1 MSNISNLLKEN
12 YDLKNELESVVM
24 RVKENE
30 AKHNGF
36 KVIQFS
42 MLLSDNLEEIG
53 SKPIKYIEEIFDIER
68 AVLFIKKDAL
78 AVAQNYESKG
88 SRVQVIDNEAF
99 AYTFLDDEVRS
110 GADKTVIHKDFHI
123 MPMGN
128 DFSYV
133 LVPIT
138 DNGRIVAALGFYSS
152 DKNRFTKE
160 YNFDFVEEFALIAS
174 IALKK
179 LDNAFLLEMQANTD
193 YLTGLPNKFIFDL
206 TGNNSFQEYKNNGK
220 SFTFFMLDL
229 NNYKYINDELG
240 HLAGDEILKLIARN
254 MRKCI
259 GDYDIFGRF
268 GGDEFYLFTEQTDKD
283 ALKSLINRFIKA
295 VEETEFREEL
305 NFKLGFCG
313 GAVIVKGGDFSSFED
328 IVRLAD
334 SRLYKAKNIIK
345 SENEL
350 SVESKVMGID
360 DDNK

>member
-12 YDLKNELESVVM
+12 YDLKNELESMVM

-42 MLLSDNLEEIG
+42 MLLSDNLDEI
-53 SKPIKYIEEIFDIER
+53 SNKPIKYIEEIFDIER
-68 AVLFIKKDAL
+68 AVLFIRKDAL
-78 AVAQNYESKG
+78 AVAQNFESKG
-88 SRVQVIDNEAF
+88 SRVQIVNNEAF
-99 AYTFLDDEVRS
+99 SYTFLDDDVRS
-110 GADKTVIHKDFHI
+110 GTDKSVIHKDFQL
-123 MPMGN
+123 MPH
-128 DFSYV
+128 DSDYSYV

-206 TGNNSFQEYKNNGK
+206 TGNNSFREYKENGR
-220 SFTFFMLDL
+220 SFTFFMFDL

-254 MRKCI
+254 MRNCI
-259 GDYDIFGRF
+259 SDYDILGRF
-268 GGDEFYLFTEQTDKD
+268 GGDEFYLFTETTDKKE
-283 ALKSLINRFIKA
+283 LNILIDNLIKA
-295 VEETEFREEL
+295 VEETTFIEDF
-305 NFKLGFCG
+305 NIKFGFCA
-313 GAVIVKGGDFSSFED
+313 GAVIVKEGEFNSFED

-334 SRLYKAKNIIK
+334 DRLYKAKNMIK
-345 SENEL
+345 RENEL
-350 SVESKVMGID
+350 SLESKVMGID
-360 DDNK
+360 E